1 MTKFT
6 FIHDLTETAN
16 HAGFKA
22 RFDAKVIAEN
32 IGGEIVKIPLSIGS
46 LSSRLKKCYGVNILF
61 TQSE

>member
-46 LSSRLKKCYGVNILF
+46 LSSRLKSAMVLIFFLL
-61 TQSE
+61 